1 METKLGNLSMNRV
14 KMTFDVQHQE
24 HAASVMLHQ
33 EDEFLYAA
41 FLRLISKRLTQGWM
55 LLSSPYSYR
64 KWGKEEG
71 IQA

>member
-1 METKLGNLSMNRV
+1 MRVMETKLGNLSMNRV

-41 FLRLISKRLTQGWM
+41 FLRLISKRLTQG
-55 LLSSPYSYR
+55 
-64 KWGKEEG
+64 
-71 IQA
+71 